1 MPMTSNRTKESRL
14 HGTTKFSA
22 AQFLNPSELLSQV
35 LADLENA
42 DLMEKKLRKKINSR
56 KSLKTQKFI
65 LNPEVDF
72 IPSKT

>member
-14 HGTTKFSA
+14 HGTIKFSA
-22 AQFLNPSELLSQV
+22 VQFLNPSELLSQV

-42 DLMEKKLRKKINSR
+42 DQMAKKLRKKINSR